1 MRTGRR
7 VGRSSR
13 NGAKDETRTSS
24 PSDPVDRLSSND
36 LIERVAMW
44 AVEMNLWRRHDTSL
58 PAFGGARRSYPGAAQ
73 GSGSP
78 PDGQWTML
86 GMAMSPTVRTLLG

>member
-1 MRTGRR
+1 MRTSRR

-24 PSDPVDRLSSND
+24 PSDLVDRLSSND

-73 GSGSP
+73 GSGSRQMDNGRCSGWQCP
-78 PDGQWTML
+78 
-86 GMAMSPTVRTLLG
+86 PTVRTLLG